1 MNVIINIVGSVR
13 RLIMTDHS
21 EIGIIEAVETLTSIA
36 DLEIEGPIAI
46 AERHEIE
53 LQELP
58 IIYRTV
64 HWLHRKNAEKVM
76 FVVRDTFRTILHYL
90 KHFYKAEYGKLVQH
104 ESVEGIKTIMVLV
117 GEAAKKVDKYTRIF
131 IGSNISSVKESKEFR
146 DLWAFYQRK
155 IAPIAVQESLS
166 KWIHQ
171 LPINVV
177 ENVTKISAPLPTPA
191 APPSTEHL
199 FIDLDTVKKDSEYEL
214 FLIRKEDGTRFFN
227 PRLLRNIK
235 LVSNFEEYFSGE
247 GQYQSLK
254 ELRIW
259 RDILA
264 RQISR
269 NIVRQNWHLIDAFV
283 KAAKKQYNNELVS
296 LLYRAI
302 VALMLSANQ
311 AASIKEQSK
320 GSSGYLVDFQRF
332 LRLLLQATDF
342 QRVITY
348 PPKNEEAIQHKIVAL
363 VQHMARQLYSGF
375 HLTPDAASLINE
387 LIVKGK
393 EEQQVQESFIEMPS
407 VSLSSKMALDFDALL
422 RAMQHYSHV
431 PLLNVIE
438 TLQDIDINGYD
449 PLLLQNM
456 PTSIFDLFPKGKRLS
471 VLRVPSPT
479 SQEYI
484 HKAQVA
490 EEFKSF
496 LRSIGHDANPKEF
509 LLFNLQD
516 RTSLREYARCNAL
529 EDLQKK
535 DEFAKIFA
543 VVSMTKESDFYHQIG
558 PYQELNLADS
568 FLDQLIEHTQSE
580 NSGYYYPAKVKK
592 ILFGGFAQR
601 LAHAIHSIFFG
612 RKNVLSRHHRLD
624 FIELYYTFMQLKI
637 IEIVQPGYLSFSCK
651 DGIDIGMTASCE
663 LFLVLKLLNARP
675 LSDDELEFLKV
686 LLYSPSIC
694 FRGRTLFLE
703 RFSRMNSMTKLIE
716 STVEE
721 QGIKAFHQTI
731 HDMIAPLYETD
742 IISAVVSLPQP
753 LL

>member
-1 MNVIINIVGSVR
+1 MTHPEYSIV
-13 RLIMTDHS
+13 
-21 EIGIIEAVETLTSIA
+21 EAVETLTSIA
-36 DLEIEGPIAI
+36 DLELEGPVAI
-46 AERHEIE
+46 AERHEFE

-64 HWLHRKNAEKVM
+64 HWLHRRNAEKVM
-76 FVVRDTFRTILHYL
+76 YVVRDTFRTILHYL

-131 IGSNISSVKESKEFR
+131 VGANISSVKDSKEFR

-155 IAPIAVQESLS
+155 IAPIAAQESLS

-171 LPINVV
+171 LPLNVM
-177 ENVTKISAPLPTPA
+177 ENVAKAPPVIA
-191 APPSTEHL
+191 APQAAPSTEHF
-199 FIDLDTVKKDSEYEL
+199 FIDLDAVKKDSEYEL

-254 ELRIW
+254 ELRVF
-259 RDILA
+259 RDLIA
-264 RQISR
+264 RQIAR
-269 NIVRQNWHLIDAFV
+269 NVVRQNWHLIDGFL
-283 KAAKKQYNNELVS
+283 KAAKKNYNNELVS
-296 LLYRAI
+296 LLYRAV
-302 VALMLSANQ
+302 VAIMLSANQ
-311 AASIKEQSK
+311 TAPIKELAK

-332 LRLLLQATDF
+332 LRQLLQATDF
-342 QRVITY
+342 QRIITY
-348 PPKNEEAIQHKIVAL
+348 PPKNEEAIQHKIVEL
-363 VQHMARQLYSGF
+363 VQHMTRQLYAGF
-375 HLTPDAASLINE
+375 HLTPDSASLINE
-387 LIVKGK
+387 LINKGK
-393 EEQQVQESFIEMPS
+393 AEQAVQEPHVELPAQT
-407 VSLSSKMALDFDALL
+407 LSNQMALDFDAVL

-484 HKAQVA
+484 HKASVA
-490 EEFKSF
+490 EEFKAF
-496 LRSIGHDANPKEF
+496 LRSIGADTNPKEF
-509 LLFNLQD
+509 LLINLQD

-535 DEFAKIFA
+535 DEFAKTFS

-558 PYQELNLADS
+558 PYQELNHADL
-568 FLDQLIEHTQSE
+568 FVDHLIEHTQSE
-580 NSGYYYPAKVKK
+580 NSGYSYPAKVKK
-592 ILFGGFAQR
+592 VLFGGFAQR
-601 LAHAIHSIFFG
+601 LAHAIHTIFFG
-612 RKNVLSRHHRLD
+612 RKNVLSRHSRLD
-624 FIELYYTFMQLKI
+624 FIELFYNFMQLKI
-637 IEIVQPGYLSFSCK
+637 IEIVQPSFLSFSCK

-663 LFLVLKLLNARP
+663 LFLILKLLNSRP
-675 LSDDELEFLKV
+675 LSAEELDYLKV
-686 LLYSPSIC
+686 LLYSPSVC
-694 FRGRTLFLE
+694 YRGRSLFIE
-703 RFSRMNSMTKLIE
+703 RFSRMNSLTKLIE
-716 STVEE
+716 SVSEE
-721 QGIKAFHQTI
+721 HGSKALHQAI
-731 HDMIAPLYETD
+731 NEQIAPLFDTD
-742 IISAVVSLPQP
+742 ILSAVVSLPQP